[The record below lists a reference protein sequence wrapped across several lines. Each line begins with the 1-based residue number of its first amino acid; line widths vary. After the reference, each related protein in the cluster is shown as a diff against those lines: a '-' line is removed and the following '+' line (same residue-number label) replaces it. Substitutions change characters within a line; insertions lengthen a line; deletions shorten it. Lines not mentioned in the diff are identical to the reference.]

1 MRVKHGF
8 FYLADLNPRA
18 GTEPGKIRPVLVL
31 QTDLL
36 NSVGH
41 PSTWIIPCTTNLTG
55 SNILRVVVPANAAVN
70 KEKCEIMVDQSRS
83 IDNQRFKKELKKL
96 PGLLLRETKKKLL
109 ALGEL
114 HRALI

>member
-1 MRVKHGF
+1 MKIKHGF

-36 NSVGH
+36 NSTGH

-55 SNILRVVVPANAAVN
+55 NNILRVVVPARAAGN
-70 KEKCEIMVDQSRS
+70 KEQCEIMIDQSRS
-83 IDNQRFKKELKKL
+83 IDNGRFKKELRKL
-96 PGLLLRETKKKLL
+96 PELLLKEVKNKIR
-109 ALGEL
+109 ALGEIL
-114 HRALI
+114 E